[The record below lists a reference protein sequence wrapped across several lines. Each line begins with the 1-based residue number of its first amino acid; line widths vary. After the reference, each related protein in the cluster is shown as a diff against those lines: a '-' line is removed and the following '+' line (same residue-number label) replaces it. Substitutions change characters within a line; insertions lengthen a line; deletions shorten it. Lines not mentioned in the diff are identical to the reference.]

1 MGNLSIDSLNFGNT
15 SKVAQIYNTPLQ
27 ETKDSNEISSGEGF
41 TSFFDASINMLN
53 QTNNYQADAKQLQ
66 LDFASGKT
74 DDMLAVTLAQE
85 KAMTALNFTV
95 QVTNK
100 FMDAYNEIMRIQL

>member
-1 MGNLSIDSLNFGNT
+1 MGNLSINSLNFGNT
-15 SKVAQIYNTPLQ
+15 SKVAQIYDTPLQ
-27 ETKDSNEISSGEGF
+27 QKDSVESSGEGF
-41 TSFFDASINMLN
+41 TSFFDASVNMLN
-53 QTNNYQADAKQLQ
+53 QTNNYQNEAKQLQ

-74 DDMLAVTLAQE
+74 DDILAVTLAQE

-100 FMDAYNEIMRIQL
+100 FMDAYNEIMRLQL

>member
-1 MGNLSIDSLNFGNT
+1 MSDIIINSTGLNKIGEVF
-15 SKVAQIYNTPLQ
+15 NTPLQ
-27 ETKDSNEISSGEGF
+27 KSKESSGEAF
-41 TSFFDASINMLN
+41 TSFFDASVNMINETSGL
-53 QTNNYQADAKQLQ
+53 QTEAKQLQ

-74 DDMLAVTLAQE
+74 DDILAVTLAQE

-100 FMDAYNEIMRIQL
+100 LVDAYREIMQIQL

>member
-1 MGNLSIDSLNFGNT
+1 MSDIIINSTGLNKISEVF
-15 SKVAQIYNTPLQ
+15 NTPLQ
-27 ETKDSNEISSGEGF
+27 KTNEASGEAF
-41 TSFFDASINMLN
+41 TSFFDASVNMINETSGL
-53 QTNNYQADAKQLQ
+53 QTEAKQLQ

-74 DDMLAVTLAQE
+74 DDILAVTLAQE

-100 FMDAYNEIMRIQL
+100 LVDAYREIMQIQL